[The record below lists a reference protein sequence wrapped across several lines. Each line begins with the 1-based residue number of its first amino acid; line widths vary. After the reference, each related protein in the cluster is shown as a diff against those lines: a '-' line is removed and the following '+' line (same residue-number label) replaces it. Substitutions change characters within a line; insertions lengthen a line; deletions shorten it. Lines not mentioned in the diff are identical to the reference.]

1 MAETKFYTEQ
11 FRVMDCDCDMNHR
24 LTAGAFL
31 RLAQQISTDQ
41 CESIGMNDDFYRQNH
56 AVFLLASMFLLGG
69 VMARLPLAALAGVLM
84 VTAWRM
90 NDWEGIRY
98 LLGHRFKSG
107 ISQFFITMVA
117 TVAADLTVAI
127 LVGIV
132 YSALLYIVKAS
143 HINVSFSDIDA
154 SRLPG
159 APGGALPKAGG
170 GLCDRL
176 AVLRRGG

>member
-1 MAETKFYTEQ
+1 
-11 FRVMDCDCDMNHR
+11 
-24 LTAGAFL
+24 
-31 RLAQQISTDQ
+31 
-41 CESIGMNDDFYRQNH
+41 
-56 AVFLLASMFLLGG
+56 
-69 VMARLPLAALAGVLM
+69 M

-159 APGGALPKAGG
+159 APGGALPKAGVVY
-170 GLCDRL
+170 
-176 AVLRRGG
+176 VLSLIHI